1 MKTKIFLIGFVF
13 LIAMG
18 CEKEKIYDYNL
29 YTGFWQTIHDST
41 TYIMLIQSIDP
52 LLISYNVDGKEWDCV
67 GLTNG
72 KNWIA
77 YNPTTSMTFE
87 YIKKYYNDKLFEI
100 IPKDAYHKDDCMVV
114 LGRGHGA
121 IIQLSEWID
130 KLKELGAII
139 EKYKTG
145 ATGVQAMFSGITG
158 MVVYIPK
165 DKK

>member
-67 GLTNG
+67 SSYKDFGRLYASYANETLMGIEYCDIELICLKYNKMAGLVMMVPSTIPTNLYE
-72 KNWIA
+72 I
-77 YNPTTSMTFE
+77 SLVFE
-87 YIKKYYNDKLFEI
+87 K
-100 IPKDAYHKDDCMVV
+100 
-114 LGRGHGA
+114 
-121 IIQLSEWID
+121 Q
-130 KLKELGAII
+130 
-139 EKYKTG
+139 
-145 ATGVQAMFSGITG
+145 
-158 MVVYIPK
+158 
-165 DKK
+165 